1 MQALAHG
8 AFPAST
14 ARRGLPDPGTGTTL
28 RSGAG
33 TSMSS
38 TASTGAATR
47 CPTAARGHR
56 SPTTVPRGGHGT
68 ASAVEPDRGP
78 LRSASATTI
87 GRSRP
92 RPDAPARRG
101 TPPHPDEDLSMAG
114 VGQAVQRL
122 GGDPPRPARWRS
134 AGFPTQVSPEVMT
147 GLGSGTGA
155 DRQNRTGR
163 LRRCPASGVAARCRM
178 PAATAGGPPR
188 VPPSHRLS
196 SSRRRHACG
205 RSPWP
210 CPGTRTT
217 GAGGCSRSADST
229 VTSSPTAAL
238 PCAREPPQH
247 RGRQAWTCTQD
258 GRPRR
263 DGRRGSPTHGRR
275 PASEDGRR
283 RPACD
288 DGQSCR
294 TPVAAVRTIR
304 NGRRLE
310 GGVGVSLRRRPGT

>member
-92 RPDAPARRG
+92 HPDAPARRG
-101 TPPHPDEDLSMAG
+101 TPPHPDEDLSTAG

-196 SSRRRHACG
+196 SSRPPSRVWPLTVAVPWDADDRGGRLLAIGRLDGHFFAD
-205 RSPWP
+205 RSPP
-210 CPGTRTT
+210 LCPRATS
-217 GAGGCSRSADST
+217 ASRSASVD
-229 VTSSPTAAL
+229 VHPG
-238 PCAREPPQH
+238 RE
-247 RGRQAWTCTQD
+247 AET
-258 GRPRR
+258 
-263 DGRRGSPTHGRR
+263 
-275 PASEDGRR
+275 
-283 RPACD
+283 
-288 DGQSCR
+288 
-294 TPVAAVRTIR
+294 
-304 NGRRLE
+304 
-310 GGVGVSLRRRPGT
+310 